1 VGVLSAAIE
10 KKFYFFGY
18 EQIVASLHLF
28 WGNLMQT
35 QSAVAHLGI
44 FMLRPRFNILPE
56 ISSISAGF
64 DILSKREV
72 ILAALNGL

>member
-1 VGVLSAAIE
+1 VGELSAAIE

-18 EQIVASLHLF
+18 EQMSLHLF